1 MMMNLFSVFDPST
14 STNLSLNWLSM
25 ITCFLVMP
33 MMYWINLTPMNI
45 MIKTL
50 LNAITKEFAM
60 LLNFKTKNFL
70 WLGVSLLIIIMINN
84 SLGLIPYI
92 FTSTSHMSITL
103 SYALPLWMSFMLLGW
118 ITNFNH
124 MMAHLIP
131 QSTPMFLSVFM
142 VLIEMTSNIIRPM
155 TLAIR
160 LATNMVAGHLLLT
173 LSGNMGQVLSYIKMS
188 GVILVQTLLMGLEIG
203 VAFIQ
208 AYVYATLLTLYVKE
222 VL

>member
-1 MMMNLFSVFDPST
+1 MIMMMNLFSVFDPST
-14 STNLSLNWLSM
+14 SSNMSLNWLSM
-25 ITCFLVMP
+25 FTCFLVLP
-33 MMYWINLTPMNI
+33 LMYWVSATSMNI
-45 MIKTL
+45 LIKTL
-50 LNAITKEFAM
+50 LDLITKEFTM
-60 LLNFKTKNFL
+60 LLNFKTKTFL
-70 WLGVSLLIIIMINN
+70 WLSASLLIVVMLNN

-103 SYALPLWMSFMLLGW
+103 SYALPLWLSFMLLGW

-173 LSGNMGQVLSYIKMS
+173 LSGNMGQILSYVKMG
-188 GVILVQTLLMGLEIG
+188 GVIAVQTLLMGLEIG

-208 AYVYATLLTLYVKE
+208 AYVYATLLTL
-222 VL
+222 